1 MNKKLIHKTR
11 NRKSIYDYDEN
22 FFEIPNIL
30 NCYWAGFIAADGCVS
45 KNNNRITIELDG
57 KDKNHLIQF
66 KNDVKFSGEVRDIKS
81 NPKSLKPPN
90 LKNEELIKAFI
101 IGYIDGDGS
110 IVYPSKCKERK
121 TIISIRGTEEVLKW
135 IKNYFDKWATP
146 MNSWANLSG
155 VRWDG
160 KTFIYRINRKRAE
173 KVINIL
179 IDLDVPKLK
188 RKWYDGRD
196 D

>member
-81 NPKSLKPPN
+81 NPKSFSPN
-90 LKNEELIKAFI
+90 KIHARF
-101 IGYIDGDGS
+101 G
-110 IVYPSKCKERK
+110 
-121 TIISIRGTEEVLKW
+121 ISNRIWK
-135 IKNYFDKWATP
+135 I
-146 MNSWANLSG
+146 NL
-155 VRWDG
+155 
-160 KTFIYRINRKRAE
+160 FENF
-173 KVINIL
+173 NI
-179 IDLDVPKLK
+179 
-188 RKWYDGRD
+188 
-196 D
+196 